1 MSPKY
6 KTKVEISNSAESSTR
21 DQILARSLEM
31 INTAGMVDFRIDTLA
46 ASLGLSPGNITYH
59 FSRKEE
65 ICVSLWG
72 QYLAEYGNVQ
82 RQLTSLIDI
91 KQLYLINR
99 TNIYLNY
106 KYRGVVM
113 FRSSDIGALERD
125 QDLDR
130 HNEAEHD
137 MISERVMT
145 LLNHNGYVDNDIF
158 QNFRD
163 VINNHHYMMMRW
175 GINMSYMANDD
186 SESVSQQLDMLSLLS
201 LHALYPTFNEKGRA
215 EFEEILAKVEAG
227 DLEGSMI

>member
-1 MSPKY
+1 MPHKYSTKIETSSSP
-6 KTKVEISNSAESSTR
+6 ESSTR

-31 INTAGMVDFRIDTLA
+31 INAAGMVDFRIDTLA

-65 ICVSLWG
+65 ICVALWE
-72 QYLAEYGNVQ
+72 QYLAEYGHVQ
-82 RQLTSLIDI
+82 HQLTSLIDI

-113 FRSSDIGALERD
+113 FRSSDIGALDRD

-137 MISERVMT
+137 MISDRVMT
-145 LLNHNGYVDNDIF
+145 LLGHNGYLDGETYCK
-158 QNFRD
+158 FRD
-163 VINNHHYMMMRW
+163 VIDNYHYMMMRW
-175 GINMSYMANDD
+175 GINMSYMANDSD
-186 SESVSQQLDMLSLLS
+186 NVSQQLDMLSLLS
-201 LHALYPTFNEKGRA
+201 LHAFYPTFNEKGRA
-215 EFEEILAKVEAG
+215 EFQGVLAKVETG
-227 DLEGSMI
+227 DLDGYMIA